1 MAVLVGLFYD
11 GPKEDR
17 PMSTHHDQS
26 IGGPGAVD
34 GIAGS
39 RSGTEGATSGQGVD
53 KGGMPGN
60 PPGPERKPAPALGGN
75 SSDSRQSDSP
85 GVMQTEPR
93 ENQQERKPGP

>member
-1 MAVLVGLFYD
+1 
-11 GPKEDR
+11 
-17 PMSTHHDQS
+17 MSTHHDQS

-53 KGGMPGN
+53 KGGAPAH
-60 PPGPERKPAPALGGN
+60 PRVQERKPAPALGGN
-75 SSDSRQSDSP
+75 SSDSRQSDDP